1 MDVLALLPDAM
12 LGRLRIALGPEHTVI
27 PTEDFEAFERM
38 LRRRPVS
45 VAVIDP
51 EMIGAGALPL
61 LRAAAARHPSV
72 ALVAYVAVSPDG
84 MRMVM
89 ELASCGVRHIVLRDY
104 DDDAE
109 RFRTRL
115 ESLPADAMSA
125 QMIDALAPL
134 LDGVPA
140 PIVTAIEQLFR
151 EPHTV
156 LDVEDFVR
164 LAGLPRRTF
173 DRALER
179 AGFASAGQ
187 LVRSARVVRVYS
199 YLRESR
205 QSPEEIADRL
215 GYASQQQCWRHVKL
229 VTGFGFSALRE
240 RLEPRAFIEQV
251 TARLRR
257 DSTEED
263 SGRDCEQD
271 DREDDDDDGSPA
283 EDEGDGV

>member
-1 MDVLALLPDAM
+1 MDVLALLPEPM
-12 LGRLRIALGPEHTVI
+12 LERLRLALGSEHAI
-27 PTEDFEAFERM
+27 IATEDFGAFEFM
-38 LRRRPVS
+38 LRRRPVHI
-45 VAVIDP
+45 AVVDP
-51 EMIGAGALPL
+51 DRVGAGALPL

-72 ALVAYVAVSPDG
+72 TLVAYVAVSPGG
-84 MRMVM
+84 MRMVVD
-89 ELASCGVRHIVLRDY
+89 LASRGVRHIVLKDY
-104 DDDAE
+104 DDDPK
-109 RFRTRL
+109 RLRIRL

-125 QMIDALAPL
+125 RMIGALAPL
-134 LDGVPA
+134 LEGVPA
-140 PIVTAIEQLFR
+140 PIVAAIEQLFR

-164 LAGLPRRTF
+164 LAGLPRRSF

-179 AGFASAGQ
+179 AGFASAKQ

-205 QSPEEIADRL
+205 QSPEEIAERL
-215 GYASQQQCWRHVKL
+215 GYASPQQCWRHVKL

-257 DSTEED
+257 DSARED
-263 SGRDCEQD
+263 SGQHADHSDHED
-271 DREDDDDDGSPA
+271 GPEDDCGGV
-283 EDEGDGV
+283 ED

>member
-1 MDVLALLPDAM
+1 M
-12 LGRLRIALGPEHTVI
+12 LGRLRIALGSEHTVI
-27 PTEDFEAFERM
+27 TTDDFASFDRM

-45 VAVIDP
+45 VAVVDP

-61 LRAAAARHPSV
+61 LGAAATRHPSV
-72 ALVAYVAVSPDG
+72 ALVAYVAVSPGG
-84 MRMVM
+84 MRMVV
-89 ELASCGVRHIVLRDY
+89 ELASRGVRHIVLRDY
-104 DDDAE
+104 DDDPE
-109 RFRTRL
+109 RFRARL
-115 ESLPADAMSA
+115 ESLPADSMSG
-125 QMIDALAPL
+125 QMIAALAPL
-134 LDGVPA
+134 MEGIPT

-179 AGFASAGQ
+179 AGFASAAQ

-240 RLEPRAFIEQV
+240 QLEPRAFIEQV

-257 DSTEED
+257 DGTGDENGVDCDQNDQED
-263 SGRDCEQD
+263 G
-271 DREDDDDDGSPA
+271 GSPA
-283 EDEGDGV
+283 L